1 MDERREQL
9 RATLPIRRAVGPA
22 DIAAF
27 AVHLMSNTAVTGA
40 TIVIDVRP
48 PGPLAGMGRPDQG
61 ATREI
66 PGREAAR

>member
-40 TIVIDVRP
+40 TFVIAEASGSSRDRTRAEQFRSRP
-48 PGPLAGMGRPDQG
+48 
-61 ATREI
+61 
-66 PGREAAR
+66 